1 MARPRKPSPDSDP
14 LAELAKKTEILERE
28 MNAQRTAMERLKQMS
43 TRPRPLQAGE
53 ASKDTRTKRR
63 MAR

>member
-1 MARPRKPSPDSDP
+1 MARPRKSSRDDP
-14 LAELAKKTEILERE
+14 FAELAKKTEVLERE
-28 MNAQRTAMERLKQMS
+28 MTAQRAAMERLKQMS

-53 ASKDTRTKRR
+53 ASKDARTKRR